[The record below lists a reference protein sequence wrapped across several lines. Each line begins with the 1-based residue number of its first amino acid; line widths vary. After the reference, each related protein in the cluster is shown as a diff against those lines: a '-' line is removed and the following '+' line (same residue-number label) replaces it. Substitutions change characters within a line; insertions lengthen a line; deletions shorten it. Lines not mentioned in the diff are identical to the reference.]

1 MASQACEVKRIAM
14 NSARHDRQQ
23 ADLAFMSAKKDF
35 LACEGPAAVGA
46 AAMTDVSGTITRVMS
61 EGQQIQ
67 QMNEF
72 LLRQMQRSLDSQMA
86 IGGLVG
92 IAQQQNDKTA
102 AEIARLQTEIRTA
115 RRRFLDADPSV
126 SPAVAGMYFTKV
138 PDNKV
143 LIAFLVCYGAFLLFT
158 SALVIMN
165 QVPIYAFQSMTSGDR
180 VKIVGGLWL
189 IGLLLGY
196 VGFFMFT

>member
-1 MASQACEVKRIAM
+1 MASQTCEVKRIAM
-14 NSARHDRQQ
+14 NSTKHDRQQ
-23 ADLAFMSAKKDF
+23 ADLAFMSARKDY

-46 AAMTDVSGTITRVMS
+46 AAIADVSGDMNRVLA
-61 EGQQIQ
+61 EGTQIQ
-67 QMNEF
+67 HMNEF
-72 LLRQMQRSLDSQMA
+72 LLRQMQQSLNAQMA

-92 IAQQQNDKTA
+92 LAQEHNDKTT
-102 AEIARLQTEIRTA
+102 AEIARLQSEIRTA
-115 RRRFLDADPSV
+115 RRRFLDADPSA

-158 SALVIMN
+158 SALILMN
-165 QVPIYAFQSMTSGDR
+165 QIPLYVFTSMSGGDR
-180 VKIVGGLWL
+180 IKIVGGIWL
-189 IGLLLGY
+189 VGLLLGY

>member
-1 MASQACEVKRIAM
+1 MASQTCEVKRIAM
-14 NSARHDRQQ
+14 NSAKHDRQQ
-23 ADLAFMSAKKDF
+23 ADLAFMSARKDY

-46 AAMTDVSGTITRVMS
+46 AAIADVSGDMNRVLA
-61 EGQQIQ
+61 EGTQIQ
-67 QMNEF
+67 HMNEF
-72 LLRQMQRSLDSQMA
+72 LLRQMQQSLNAQMA

-92 IAQQQNDKTA
+92 LTQEQNDKTT
-102 AEIARLQTEIRTA
+102 AEIARLQSEIRTA

-126 SPAVAGMYFTKV
+126 SPAVAGLYFTKV

-158 SALVIMN
+158 SALILMN
-165 QVPIYAFQSMTSGDR
+165 QIPLYVFTSMSSGDR
-180 VKIVGGLWL
+180 IKIVGGIWL
-189 IGLLLGY
+189 VGLLLGY